1 MVHVDHFSMH
11 ILTLLSESVS
21 VLVIAFFVLWLRN
34 EHWSVMHNLYF
45 IKVKPRL
52 HRGTIAFIIFD
63 FLLSQFYSS
72 L

>member
-34 EHWSVMHNLYF
+34 EHW
-45 IKVKPRL
+45 
-52 HRGTIAFIIFD
+52 
-63 FLLSQFYSS
+63 
-72 L
+72 